1 MKAKDRREIINY
13 LSENRDD
20 LVAKYSL
27 ESIGIIG
34 SIARDDYTIL
44 SDVDLMV
51 RFKPG
56 TDKIRDKKRD
66 LSESLE
72 SAFGRP
78 VQVSSEKLL
87 KPYYQETIL
96 SDAVYIR

>member
-1 MKAKDRREIINY
+1 MKAKDRQEIINY
-13 LSENRDD
+13 LSEHRDEI
-20 LVAKYSL
+20 VAKYSL

-34 SIARDDYTIL
+34 SIARDDYSIL

-51 RFKPG
+51 RIKPG
-56 TDKIRDKKRD
+56 TDKIRDKNRS

-78 VQVSSEKLL
+78 VQILSEKFL
-87 KPYYQETIL
+87 KPYYKDSIL
-96 SDAVYIR
+96 TDAVYIR

>member
-1 MKAKDRREIINY
+1 MKAKDRQEIINY
-13 LSENRDD
+13 LSEHRSE
-20 LVAKYSL
+20 LVNKYSL

-34 SIARDDYTIL
+34 SIARDDYSIL

-72 SAFGRP
+72 STFGRP
-78 VQVSSEKLL
+78 VQISSEKFL
-87 KPYYQETIL
+87 KPYYKESIL
-96 SDAVYIR
+96 NDAVYIR